1 MDSIKADHR
10 AVANIKDA
18 EFKPLISDDG
28 MEDGFVL
35 QVNGGRRGQ
44 GFHIY
49 KMEPG
54 TTTIAHTHHGDE
66 EFFLIEG
73 DLTDHDGY
81 EYKPGDIVWLKSGTV
96 HNSSSRNGCTLVVM
110 FRDDEHG

>member
-1 MDSIKADHR
+1 MDPIRSDHR
-10 AVANIKDA
+10 AVANINDA

-28 MEDGFVL
+28 VEDGYVL

-49 KMEPG
+49 KMKPG
-54 TTTIAHTHHGDE
+54 DTTIAHTHNGDE
-66 EFFLIEG
+66 EFYVIEG

-81 EYKPGDIVWLKSGTV
+81 EYKAGDIVWLKSGTV
-96 HNSSSRNGCTLVVM
+96 HNSYSRKGCTLVVM
-110 FRDDEHG
+110 FRDDDDG

>member
-1 MDSIKADHR
+1 MDAIKADHR
-10 AVANIKDA
+10 SVANIHDA
-18 EFKPLISDDG
+18 EFEPFISDNG
-28 MEDGFVL
+28 VEDGHVL
-35 QVNGGRRGQ
+35 QVNSGRPGR

-54 TTTIAHTHHGDE
+54 TTTIAHTHRGDE
-66 EFFLIEG
+66 EFYVIEG

-81 EYKPGDIVWLKSGTV
+81 EYRPGDIVCLKSGTQ

-110 FRDDEHG
+110 FRDDD